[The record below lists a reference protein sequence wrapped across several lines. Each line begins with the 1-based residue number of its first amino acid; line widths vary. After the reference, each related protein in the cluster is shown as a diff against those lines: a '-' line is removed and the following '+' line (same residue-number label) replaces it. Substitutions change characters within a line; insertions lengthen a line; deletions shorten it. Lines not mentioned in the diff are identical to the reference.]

1 MSSDFKVS
9 VVIPFYNAREYVT
22 QAVESALAQPE
33 TGEVILID
41 DNSPDG
47 GLILCQGLAHKHK
60 QVRVLRHP
68 DGQNHGAAASRNVG
82 ILNARFPYIA
92 FLDADDYFLSDR
104 FSKTAEVFSEHQD
117 AEGVYEAIG
126 ALFQEAE
133 AQELW
138 NRLPLNEL
146 TTINRI
152 VPPEVLF
159 EKLLFSNLGSFSF
172 DGFTGKRDLFS
183 KVGLFNEKL
192 KYFEDTELMYK
203 LAAKGILYPGSI
215 AAPIA
220 IRRVHNANRITHLL
234 DDERKTY
241 AFNLDLWLALLNW
254 GEINLTT
261 EQNNLLALRFIER
274 LHKADYFNDFR
285 FSDLLL
291 SRKRMAKIAWKHP
304 ALMRKQLFWRKLFP
318 AKKLIGLR

>member
-1 MSSDFKVS
+1 MKNDFKVS

-22 QAVESALAQPE
+22 QAVESALVLPE
-33 TGEVILID
+33 TSEVILID

-47 GLILCQGLAHKHK
+47 GLILCQDLARKYK
-60 QVRVLRHP
+60 QVRVLSHA

-82 ILNARFPYIA
+82 ILSAHFPYIA
-92 FLDADDYFLSDR
+92 FLDADDYFLPDR
-104 FSKTAEVFSEHQD
+104 FSKTVEVFSEHLD

-126 ALFQEAE
+126 AVFHHTEAE
-133 AQELW
+133 EIW
-138 NRLPLNEL
+138 SRLPMKVL
-146 TTINRI
+146 TTVSRV
-152 VPPEVLF
+152 VPPSELF
-159 EKLLFSNLGSFSF
+159 EKMLFGNLGSFSF

-183 KVGLFNEKL
+183 RVGLFNEKL

-215 AAPIA
+215 VAPIA

-241 AFNLDLWLALLNW
+241 ACNLELWQAILNW
-254 GEINLTT
+254 GKKNLTT
-261 EQNNLLALRFIER
+261 EQNNMLALRFVER

-291 SRKRMAKIAWKHP
+291 SRKRMVKIAWKYP
-304 ALMRKQLFWRKLFP
+304 ALIRKQLFWRKLFP
-318 AKKLIGLR
+318 AKKLMGLR

>member
-1 MSSDFKVS
+1 M
-9 VVIPFYNAREYVT
+9 T

-41 DNSPDG
+41 DFSPDG
-47 GLILCQGLAHKHK
+47 GLVVCQALAQKYN

-68 DGQNHGAAASRNVG
+68 DGQNHGAAATRNVG
-82 ILNARFPYIA
+82 IVNADYPFIA
-92 FLDADDYFLSDR
+92 FLDADDYFLPNR
-104 FSKTAEVFSEHQD
+104 FLKTAEVFSAHQD

-126 ALFQEAE
+126 AVFHEAE

-138 NRLPLNEL
+138 HRLPLKEL
-146 TTINRI
+146 TTINRV
-152 VPPEVLF
+152 VPPEALF
-159 EKLLFSNLGSFSF
+159 EKLLFGNLGTFSF

-183 KVGLFNEKL
+183 GVGLFNEKL

-215 AAPIA
+215 ATPIA

-241 AFNLDLWLALLNW
+241 SCNLELWQALLNW
-254 GEINLTT
+254 GGENLSTD
-261 EQNNLLALRFIER
+261 QNNMLALRFIER
-274 LHKADYFNDFR
+274 LHKSDYFNDFR

-291 SRKRMAKIAWKHP
+291 SRKSMAKIAWKYP
-304 ALMRKQLFWRKLFP
+304 AVMRKQLFWRKLFP
-318 AKKLIGLR
+318 AKKLMGLDQ